1 MYCSLSKM
9 DLFRSCWV
17 CLLLFA
23 TQKISTRAIYRNI
36 LEKRFSADFL
46 EKCYFNHAWVRD
58 YVGKFRKENH
68 FFLGNRTYAIF
79 IYDDNF
85 IRARKGGL
93 GDRLGGIIT
102 AFIWALRKNRNLLIE
117 SKLKMVCRLY
127 FNHYDSEIFRIYS
140 NKLQKPPIR
149 YAEYCTTAHSLI
161 NIPLILFYLFLQELN
176 FQYR

>member
-1 MYCSLSKM
+1 M

-17 CLLLFA
+17 CILLFA
-23 TQKISTRAIYRNI
+23 TQNISTRAIYRNI

-46 EKCYFNHAWVRD
+46 EKCYFKHAWVRD

-68 FFLGNRTYAIF
+68 FFSGNRTYAIF

-102 AFIWALRKNRNLLIE
+102 TFIWALRKNRTLLIE
-117 SKLKMVCRLY
+117 SDKNGLPTLLQPLRLGDLSDLLEQASNATNTVPEIS
-127 FNHYDSEIFRIYS
+127 NH
-140 NKLQKPPIR
+140 
-149 YAEYCTTAHSLI
+149 
-161 NIPLILFYLFLQELN
+161 NIV
-176 FQYR
+176 

>member
-1 MYCSLSKM
+1 M

-46 EKCYFNHAWVRD
+46 EKCYFKHAWVRD
-58 YVGKFRKENH
+58 YLGKFRKEKH
-68 FFLGNRTYAIF
+68 FFSGNRTYAIF

-102 AFIWALRKNRNLLIE
+102 TFIWALRKNRTLLIE
-117 SKLKMVCRLY
+117 SDKNGLPTLLQPLRLGDLSDLLEQASNATNTVPEIL
-127 FNHYDSEIFRIYS
+127 NHS
-140 NKLQKPPIR
+140 
-149 YAEYCTTAHSLI
+149 T
-161 NIPLILFYLFLQELN
+161 
-176 FQYR
+176 